1 MSTIDRATLDR
12 LVALGR
18 ARGEL
23 TADDLQ
29 RFLPI
34 DAMDVDALVL
44 VMLELDAAGVSVE
57 PEAFGPPG
65 ERPTGPVPELPA
77 TPRGAPAGRP
87 VMEAAAGTEGP
98 VPARGAVGARAGT
111 GAASA
116 DSAAAQPADR
126 IVLLAGL
133 VAFVLLAG
141 GLLLL

>member
-23 TADDLQ
+23 SADDLQ

-57 PEAFGPPG
+57 PEAFGPRG
-65 ERPTGPVPELPA
+65 EPPVGPVPELPA
-77 TPRGAPAGRP
+77 PARGAPARNP
-87 VMEAAAGTEGP
+87 AVEAAARTGASGS
-98 VPARGAVGARAGT
+98 ARGAMNA
-111 GAASA
+111 GAATGTASA
-116 DSAAAQPADR
+116 GSAEAQPADR

-133 VAFVLLAG
+133 VAFVVLAG